1 MEESMLTSKQRSYLR
16 SKANRMDSIFHL
28 GKGGVSENFINQL
41 DEALES
47 RELIKITVLS
57 NSEFSAREASDVICN
72 MLKCEGI
79 QSIGSKMVLYRK
91 SRRKPKIEI
100 PS

>member
-1 MEESMLTSKQRSYLR
+1 MLTSKQRSFLR
-16 SKANRMDSIFHL
+16 AKANSMDSIFQL
-28 GKGGVSENFINQL
+28 GKGGVSENVINQI

-57 NSEFSAREASDVICN
+57 NSEFTARQASDVICS
-72 MLKCEGI
+72 MLKCDGI

-91 SRRKPKIEI
+91 SSRKPKIEF
-100 PS
+100 PL

>member
-1 MEESMLTSKQRSYLR
+1 MEGNMLTSKQRSFLR
-16 SKANRMDSIFHL
+16 AKANNMDSIFQL
-28 GKGGVSENFINQL
+28 GKGGVSENVINQI

-57 NSEFSAREASDVICN
+57 NSEFTARQASDVICS
-72 MLKCEGI
+72 MLKCDGI

-91 SRRKPKIEI
+91 SSRKPKIEF
-100 PS
+100 PL